1 MSNMTETKAPA
12 PTKKQLEEGKA
23 KWQRVVDHLYMSL
36 HLRPGSKESLTIFSH
51 RRLGLFE
58 ETIIRHIHAGEY
70 QIAIFDERIA
80 KLRAAPQAKT
90 HVSL

>member
-12 PTKKQLEEGKA
+12 PTRKQLEEGKA

-58 ETIIRHIHAGEY
+58 QTVIRHIHAGDL
-70 QIAIFDERIA
+70 QIEIFDERIA
-80 KLRAAPQAKT
+80 KLKREERAKAP
-90 HVSL
+90 VSL